1 MQKWFYKKNSPEI
14 VNEKYLKKT
23 KYICIYKSGLVY
35 LELFEQEKNITH
47 DISYNSRTIFYIFFK
62 ILVGN
67 KKEQNC

>member
-14 VNEKYLKKT
+14 VNEKYLKKN